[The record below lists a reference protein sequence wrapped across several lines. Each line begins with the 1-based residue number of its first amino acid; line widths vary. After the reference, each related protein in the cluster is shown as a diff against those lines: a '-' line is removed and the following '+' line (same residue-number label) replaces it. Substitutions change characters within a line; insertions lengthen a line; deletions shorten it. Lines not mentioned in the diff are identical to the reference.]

1 MDPMTPRLHVQLRRL
16 LTAPRLRV
24 TARGARRSELA
35 IDGLVCGVCASR
47 AERALRAVPGVERAS
62 VDLASGCATIEHGE
76 TAPDPSRLAD
86 AVDGVVIA
94 RPWRLRIEAWA
105 GSLREGWRRVARR
118 SA

>member
-1 MDPMTPRLHVQLRRL
+1 MMRRIQLHPRRL

-24 TARGARRSELA
+24 TSKGAWRSELA

-47 AERALRAVPGVERAS
+47 TERALRSIPGIERAS

-76 TAPDPSRLAD
+76 AAPDLAQLAD

-94 RPWRLRIEAWA
+94 RPWRLRIEAGA
-105 GSLREGWRRVARR
+105 ASLRDGWRRVVRR

>member
-1 MDPMTPRLHVQLRRL
+1 MMRRIAIHPRRL

-24 TARGARRSELA
+24 TSEGARRSELA

-47 AERALRAVPGVERAS
+47 TERALLAVPGVEGAS
-62 VDLASGCATIEHGE
+62 VDLDRGCATIEHGDA
-76 TAPDPSRLAD
+76 APDLARLAA

-94 RPWRLRIEAWA
+94 RPWRLRIETWA
-105 GSLREGWRRVARR
+105 ASLRAGWRRARG